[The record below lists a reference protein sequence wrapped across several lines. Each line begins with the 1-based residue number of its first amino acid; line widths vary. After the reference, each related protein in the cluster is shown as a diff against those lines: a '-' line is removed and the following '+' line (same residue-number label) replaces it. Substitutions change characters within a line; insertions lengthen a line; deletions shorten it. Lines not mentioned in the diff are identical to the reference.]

1 MVGLGNAPHLRA
13 PPHSHQGL
21 RMHPDLLI
29 PILYLAIV
37 AWIGVRVS
45 TGAKDAESLFLGGRS
60 LGFGVVGTSLFA
72 SNVSSTTLIGLA
84 GAAYASGIAVAS
96 YEWMA
101 ALALLFAAVFLV
113 PIYLRGRVLTIPDYV
128 ERRFDR
134 RARLYVAGVMIVLSL
149 VVDTAG
155 SLYAGALVLTVFIPG
170 LPLWPTL
177 IGLGL
182 FVGLYTAAGGL
193 KAVMLTD
200 AVQAII
206 LIAGSITL
214 TILTFSDYHFSWAAV
229 KAAVP
234 AGHLHMVRPASD
246 PELPWP
252 GLVLGLPIL
261 GLYYWTTNQYI
272 SQRFLAAKSVD
283 HARWGAVLAA
293 ALKLLPLFI
302 MVLPGAMALGL
313 VPDLARPDE
322 VFPVL
327 VRDYLPIGAR
337 GLMIAAIMAAI
348 MSTID
353 STLNASAAI
362 AVYDIAGLDRKTVSE
377 RTLLWIARLTTL
389 AFMALAIA
397 WAPLI
402 QRFPGIFAYLQ
413 EVFAYAVP
421 PVAAIYL
428 GGVFWRGAQRGAGF
442 WALVVGHL
450 CGLTLFVG
458 SKSGWWPLHFTINAF
473 LLFVISLAAL
483 VVASRLTRIRTAP
496 DPVTIWTPAL
506 SRVAP
511 GTGLLRD
518 YRFWGGLVVLGVA
531 GSLVLFF

>member
-1 MVGLGNAPHLRA
+1 
-13 PPHSHQGL
+13 
-21 RMHPDLLI
+21 MHWDLVI
-29 PILYLAIV
+29 PVLYLAVV

-45 TGAKDAESLFLGGRS
+45 TGTQNAESLFLGGRS

-84 GAAYASGIAVAS
+84 GAAYATGLAVAS

-101 ALALLFAAVFLV
+101 ALALLFAAVFLI
-113 PIYLRGRVLTIPDYV
+113 PIYLRGRILTIPDYV

-134 RARLYVAGVMIVLSL
+134 RARLYVAGLMIVLSL

-177 IGLGL
+177 IGLGV

-200 AVQAII
+200 ALQALVLII
-206 LIAGSITL
+206 GSITL
-214 TILTFSDYHFSWAAV
+214 TVLTFAEFNFSWAAV
-229 KAAVP
+229 TAAVP
-234 AGHLHMVRPASD
+234 AGHLHMIRPASD

-252 GLVLGLPIL
+252 GLLLGLPIL

-272 SQRFLAAKSVD
+272 SQRFLAARNVD

-293 ALKLLPLFI
+293 GLKLLPLFI

-313 VPDLARPDE
+313 MPGLDRPDE

-327 VRDYLPIGAR
+327 VRDFLPVGAR

-353 STLNASAAI
+353 STLNASSAI
-362 AVYDIAGLDRKTVSE
+362 AVYDIAALDKKSVPPR
-377 RTLLWIARLTTL
+377 RLLWIARLTTL
-389 AFMALAIA
+389 GFMALAIA

-402 QRFPGIFAYLQ
+402 ERFPGIFAYLQ

-428 GGVFWRGAQRGAGF
+428 GGVFWRGAQRTAGF
-442 WALVVGHL
+442 WALLVGHA
-450 CGLTLFVG
+450 CGLALFVG
-458 SKSGWWPLHFTINAF
+458 SKAGWWPLHFTVNAF
-473 LLFVISLAAL
+473 VLFVVSLVTL
-483 VVASRLTRIRTAP
+483 VVTSRAARTRAVP
-496 DPVTIWTPAL
+496 DPMTLWAPAL
-506 SRVAP
+506 SRVEP
-511 GTGLLRD
+511 GTGVLRD
-518 YRFWGGLVVLGVA
+518 YRVWSALVVLGVA
-531 GSLVLFF
+531 GSVVLFL